1 MIFTRRNFVEKTLK
15 ILSFSTMIVAIPSS
29 TIQGAEKKQSGYNEP
44 LQVDELEVIKKL
56 LAQKVPM
63 KWVFVG
69 DSITHG
75 AKHTYGY
82 RSYPETFSERI
93 RYEMKRGRDVV
104 VNMGISGNTSNDI
117 LSDYDWR
124 IAQFTPR
131 VVFIMIGTNDA
142 DVKRNISLE
151 KFKLNMLELVD
162 KIRSNGAVP
171 ILQTPNITIEEK
183 AIGRERLKYY
193 VQVIREVSKE
203 RATILVD
210 HWAYWT
216 EMASVT
222 PNVVNAQWLMDEL
235 HPNGRG
241 HDEMARLIFK
251 QLSIF
256 DPTQFTGKDHWSTKN
271 Q

>member
-1 MIFTRRNFVEKTLK
+1 
-15 ILSFSTMIVAIPSS
+15 
-29 TIQGAEKKQSGYNEP
+29 
-44 LQVDELEVIKKL
+44 
-56 LAQKVPM
+56 
-63 KWVFVG
+63 
-69 DSITHG
+69 
-75 AKHTYGY
+75 
-82 RSYPETFSERI
+82 
-93 RYEMKRGRDVV
+93 MKRGRDVV

-124 IAQFTPR
+124 IAQFTPH

-162 KIRSNGAVP
+162 KIRNNGAIP

-203 RATILVD
+203 KGTILVD

-216 EMASVT
+216 EMAGVA
-222 PNVVNAQWLMDEL
+222 PNVVNDKWLMDEL

-251 QLSIF
+251 QLFIF